1 MTQQDLDE
9 LKIAYRIIKKI
20 MKDEHMAQDT
30 SFVRVKNFISNKI
43 CDELTN

>member
-9 LKIAYRIIKKI
+9 LKIAYRVIKKI
-20 MKDEHMAQDT
+20 MKEEQLTMNTA
-30 SFVRVKNFISNKI
+30 FVHVKNFISNKI